1 VLLLCLSI
9 LFQVQA
15 SPYVVLADDFLA
27 SACSFALVAVFV
39 LSYEFKSYELVG
51 LPEIESKMS
60 IEQSDYYIINQSRL
74 AFVMVAC
81 ILGTLLLSLALFAVQ
96 VVAEGRR
103 LRREVRARM
112 ARRLRYLADDREVMV
127 RRLPADYEFHLFLSH
142 VWGTGQDQMRIVK
155 ARLRELIPELA
166 IFLDVDDLEEI
177 GNLAQYIQA
186 SLMVLVYC
194 SQGYF
199 TSKNCMRELVA
210 AFHANTPLIALVDL
224 DQNHYGGL
232 SIEEVCAQ
240 LQATDSMATRW
251 GFRCDKDSRASH
263 AEWHKDLIWPGGR
276 LLYDRLLGGSEP
288 IEWNRIGHFQDVTLR
303 LIAERCLDPG
313 GGAAGTTYVDG
324 EILNQKRMPLRPPER
339 RFHVFCS
346 PHNLGALDVM
356 IEVSRKYCLAMEHDM
371 AKVATAMSE
380 TTAPAPAPASA
391 PAPVPI
397 NAINSASSHLQVTT
411 DFDRVSECNHMLL
424 YLNGKTWTRP
434 FESAQLAQELMWAI
448 DSDVH
453 VLLVHEM
460 QGLSQEHRFG
470 CDFSSFFSDAAGSTP
485 PELLHRNI
493 YSEIAI
499 PLRGGPWREPS
510 MALLAM
516 ALTTGKAEIELAA
529 DSGGTGVALKAA
541 LSALVRPGSAMFL
554 RAKSNSVTKKL
565 STGTSL
571 TRAPAPQYS
580 LPIDGALG
588 VGTQSCSSLD
598 DSIGQLQDRHISPGR
613 SEEQQTEEGQMRAAR
628 GSDAQ
633 GHEPAI
639 GDRAHIEGTDSSHP
653 LHTVEVELTISHTCR
668 AMRVAP

>member
-1 VLLLCLSI
+1 
-9 LFQVQA
+9 
-15 SPYVVLADDFLA
+15 
-27 SACSFALVAVFV
+27 
-39 LSYEFKSYELVG
+39 
-51 LPEIESKMS
+51 
-60 IEQSDYYIINQSRL
+60 
-74 AFVMVAC
+74 
-81 ILGTLLLSLALFAVQ
+81 
-96 VVAEGRR
+96 
-103 LRREVRARM
+103 
-112 ARRLRYLADDREVMV
+112 
-127 RRLPADYEFHLFLSH
+127 
-142 VWGTGQDQMRIVK
+142 MRIVK

-166 IFLDVDDLEEI
+166 IFLDVDGERTQHQTTAHARAGLHTACLLATRTRKTHPTVSPIDHFPSFTANADLEEI

-371 AKVATAMSE
+371 AKVAAAMSE

-397 NAINSASSHLQVTT
+397 NAINSASSHRDGGPLQVTT

-653 LHTVEVELTISHTCR
+653 LHTVEVELTT
-668 AMRVAP
+668 